1 MKFRTFLLGVSA
13 LFVAFNAAFFS
24 VSGLSKL
31 FAGAAFSV
39 IIMASSLE
47 LAKLITAG
55 YLYNYWEK
63 INKSFR
69 IYLSIAVL
77 ILILIT
83 SLGIYGF
90 LTSAFQ
96 DTFNQ
101 YSIKEKQLAFLQQK
115 EKFWGDDVI
124 RYDEELKRISNNIST
139 LSNAKSQSIQVRD
152 TSVVGGV
159 RTTISTAE
167 LRISQKRIEVEEENR
182 KGVQAKREVAADS
195 LQGIQLKILDLESME
210 GVSSELGPLEYLS
223 GLLDRPMDVIINWFI
238 LIIIFVFDPL
248 AVALVIA
255 FNNAIMV
262 DRGIVKKDKVV
273 RKRELYGEDDD
284 NDELNEDEEDW
295 ANDEDVK
302 DFLEREDSYESDDSD
317 ELFTVAGMTNDKE
330 QSFNEFQ
337 KKQDEFD
344 EADLDKDGVV
354 TDEEKREFYEA
365 TDWKN
370 SYNGNP
376 YFTHP
381 WFDWNKK
388 ERWINDRDAINYWL
402 NVKGGNRTALSEYKS
417 EYPTNFDSKTY

>member
-1 MKFRTFLLGVSA
+1 MKFRTLILGLSA

-69 IYLSIAVL
+69 IYLSIAVV

-101 YSIKEKQLAFLQQK
+101 FSIKEKQLAFLEQK

-139 LSNAKSQSIQVRD
+139 LSNAKSQSIEVRD

-159 RTTISTAE
+159 RRTISTSE

-248 AVALVIA
+248 AVALIIA

-262 DRGIVKKDKVV
+262 DKGIVKKDKVV
-273 RKRELYGEDDD
+273 RKRELYGED
-284 NDELNEDEEDW
+284 
-295 ANDEDVK
+295 
-302 DFLEREDSYESDDSD
+302 DDSD

-354 TDEEKREFYEA
+354 TEEEKKEFYE
-365 TDWKN
+365 TTGWKN
-370 SYNGNP
+370 SHNGNP

-388 ERWINDRDAINYWL
+388 QRWINDRDAINYWL